1 MKRKLILLFLLVPL
15 LANGQYWY
23 TANAM
28 RFKYGNE
35 LEEWQKCNL
44 RVFIDKKNNVTIYG
58 SNDNIELRSVND
70 DYKLKED
77 SEGNSRLSWV
87 CVDDE
92 GKKCMPILISDKAV
106 TFIYLAIHYPDKGFA
121 IFYNLVPD
129 RS

>member
-1 MKRKLILLFLLVPL
+1 MNLKSGKNAILEFL
-15 LANGQYWY
+15 Q
-23 TANAM
+23 T
-28 RFKYGNE
+28 
-35 LEEWQKCNL
+35 
-44 RVFIDKKNNVTIYG
+44 KKNNVTIYG

-129 RS
+129 RSQAIRCKRK

>member
-1 MKRKLILLFLLVPL
+1 MKKILFLLLLLIPL
-15 LANGQYWY
+15 FANAQYWY

-77 SEGNSRLSWV
+77 SEG
-87 CVDDE
+87 
-92 GKKCMPILISDKAV
+92 
-106 TFIYLAIHYPDKGFA
+106 
-121 IFYNLVPD
+121 
-129 RS
+129 